1 MKPGATSSSLEW
13 VRRIPA
19 LPARK
24 SEGHKGDYGRVLVV
38 GGSLGMAGAPALAG
52 IAALRGGA
60 GLVTIAVP
68 AGIQPTVAALCP
80 CATTIALPATPE
92 GQIDPVASLKVFG
105 RRCLLARGAATPD
118 AVIVGPGIGLS
129 PAPYGQQLWEL
140 IDAFREGGRC
150 KVLVD
155 ADALNLAGQAGGS
168 APEGWDCR
176 QHWSTVITPH
186 PGEMAHLHGATTR
199 EIQADRE
206 GFAVRT
212 ARMLNA
218 RSPDARCPSVVVL
231 KGAGTVVTDGRRI
244 YVNKT
249 GNPGMATGGSG
260 DVLCGVI
267 AAAMGQGLDC
277 FSGAVFGVQL
287 HGRAG
292 DLAAKVKGQV
302 SLIAT
307 DVIDALPKA
316 MRRR

>member
-1 MKPGATSSSLEW
+1 MKSASTSSSLVR
-13 VRRIPA
+13 VRRIPV
-19 LPARK
+19 LPARH

-52 IAALRGGA
+52 MAALRGGA

-68 AGIQPTVAALCP
+68 ACILPTVAALCP
-80 CATTIALPATPE
+80 CATTIELPATSD
-92 GQIDPVASLKVFG
+92 GQIDPVACLKIFG
-105 RRCLLARGAATPD
+105 RRSLLARGGATPD
-118 AVIVGPGIGLS
+118 ALVVGPGLGLA
-129 PAPYGQQLWEL
+129 PVPYGQQLWEL

-150 KVLVD
+150 KAVVD
-155 ADALNLAGQAGGS
+155 ADALNLAGLAGGS
-168 APEGWDCR
+168 APENWDCR
-176 QHWSTVITPH
+176 EHWSTVVTPH
-186 PGEMAHLHGATTR
+186 PGEMARLHGATTR
-199 EIQADRE
+199 EVQADRE

-212 ARMLNA
+212 ARLLNA
-218 RSPDARCPSVVVL
+218 RQPEAKCLSVVVL

-260 DVLCGVI
+260 DVLSGVI

-277 FSGAVFGVQL
+277 FDAAVFGVQV

-292 DLAAKVKGQV
+292 DLAVKVKGQA

-307 DVIDALPKA
+307 DIIEALPAA
-316 MRRR
+316 MKGS

>member
-1 MKPGATSSSLEW
+1 MKSAPTSSSLAQ
-13 VRRIPA
+13 VRRIPS
-19 LPARK
+19 LPARQ
-24 SEGHKGDYGRVLVV
+24 SEGHKGDYGRVLVI

-52 IAALRGGA
+52 MAALRGGA
-60 GLVTIAVP
+60 GLVTIAAP
-68 AGIQPTVAALCP
+68 ACVQPTVAAICP
-80 CATTIALPATPE
+80 CATTIALPATEE

-105 RRCLLARGAATPD
+105 RRSLLARGSATPN
-118 AVIVGPGIGLS
+118 AVVVGPGIGTA

-150 KVLVD
+150 EVLVD
-155 ADALNLAGQAGGS
+155 ADALNLAGQTGGA

-176 QHWSTVITPH
+176 EHWFTVITPH
-186 PGEMAHLHGATTR
+186 PGEMARLHGATTR
-199 EIQADRE
+199 EVQADRE

-212 ARMLNA
+212 ARLLNA
-218 RSPDARCPSVVVL
+218 RQPEAKCPSVVVL

-260 DVLCGVI
+260 DVLSGVI

-277 FSGAVFGVQL
+277 FDAAVFGVEV

-292 DLAAKVKGQV
+292 DLAAKAKGQA

-307 DVIDALPKA
+307 DVIEALPGA
-316 MRRR
+316 MKKK